1 MRVITPFKYF
11 ADHSNEWLA
20 KETPDWFASAKTR
33 RREVPHSQVKGDTIR
48 SCPSFVDIFRN
59 SLVLRAPTE
68 MIFHFMGD
76 ANEYMVAAEFPNF
89 RFVHSEQHDIETQMS
104 REWGSQHIHL
114 KLNFNFQFI
123 SEVQSKCL
131 ILPPDYHFEEESLI
145 LKPMLGVLD
154 LLPNL
159 GVEFNLNMIAGKQ
172 DFLQKKELFVRKGTP
187 LAYLYFPFGENVS
200 VEYMPQ
206 HEYESFHFTRTS
218 FGGEYLRHVM
228 KGKANGSL

>member
-20 KETPDWFASAKTR
+20 RETPDWFAGAKTR
-33 RREVPHSQVKGDTIR
+33 RREVPNSQVKGDTIR

-76 ANEYMVAAEFPNF
+76 ANEYMVVSEFPNF

-104 REWGSQHIHL
+104 REWGGQHIHL

-123 SEVQSKCL
+123 SEAKQVL
-131 ILPPDYHFEEESLI
+131 DFAPEYHFEEESLI
-145 LKPMLGVLD
+145 KPMLGVLD

-159 GVEFNLNMIAGKQ
+159 GVEFNLNMRSQARRI
-172 DFLQKKELFVRKGTP
+172 FWRKGVICSEGYAAC
-187 LAYLYFPFGENVS
+187 LSVFPF
-200 VEYMPQ
+200 
-206 HEYESFHFTRTS
+206 R
-218 FGGEYLRHVM
+218 
-228 KGKANGSL
+228 